1 MKYLP
6 YDLSYEELCFFT
18 PQWTGDRFPDGRPK
32 VPDAVLDGILKYAS
46 ITHAWGVCREAGYHH
61 QFLDGFQSTIP
72 GEAMVG
78 RALTAL
84 YLPILPGLR
93 EQMTK
98 AGQKRGEIGDM
109 ISWPIQ
115 RLIPRD
121 VYVADVFGKTTDGP
135 IVGERL
141 STAIYAKSRNGCVHN
156 AAVRDIDGIL
166 DIKGFNIFHRG
177 MHPSHASPMTI
188 MLGGINCPMRMEGV
202 TVMPGDVVLAKNDC
216 VIFIPAHLAEYC
228 SFSGMIV
235 SFRDQ
240 FAMLRCREGVYT
252 SGEIDGAWPEHIEK
266 DFLDWITRQPDVPF
280 TPDDIE
286 RIKGQRLW

>member
-6 YDLSYEELCFFT
+6 YDLSPEELCFFT
-18 PQWTGDRFPDGRPK
+18 PQWKGERFPDGRPK
-32 VPDAVLDGILKYAS
+32 VPDQTLDTILKYAS
-46 ITHAWGVCREAGYHH
+46 ITHAWSVCQGAGYHH
-61 QFLDGFQSTIP
+61 QFIGGFQSTIP

-93 EQMTK
+93 EHLIK
-98 AGQKRGEIGDM
+98 AGQERGEIGDM

-115 RLIPRD
+115 RLVHRD
-121 VYVADVFGKTTDGP
+121 VYVADVFGKIDCGP

-156 AAVRDIDGIL
+156 ASVRDIDGIR
-166 DIKGFNIFHRG
+166 DIKGFNIFYRG
-177 MHPSHASPMTI
+177 MHPSCASPTI

-202 TVMPGDVVLAKNDC
+202 TVMPGDVVLAKDDC

-228 SFSGMIV
+228 AFSGMIV
-235 SFRDQ
+235 SFQDQ

-266 DFLDWITRQPDVPF
+266 DFLGWIARQPGVPF
-280 TPDDIE
+280 SPEDID